1 MKRQSFTL
9 VEMLTVLAIIMVLA
23 GLLYPAIT
31 SSRTSARATAC
42 LSNQKQVITAILQAM
57 NANNQR
63 FYSPTYTGTDNGA
76 DDSKVRWTARLKN
89 RKYLPEYEVMRCTE
103 VLFPPSDRDGL
114 GDDAFTFGA
123 VNHADTETKGF
134 DFRGTKFLKDS
145 SKNDVPPTKLM
156 LGACSWNTKRQGGAL
171 LLPTDAETN
180 AKAKGTVVLAHRG
193 AVNMFFY
200 DGRATALN
208 VNELTASPVYYPSY
222 GDSCAAQFDKA
233 KHTIIK

>member
-1 MKRQSFTL
+1 MKRQSYTL
-9 VEMLTVLAIIMVLA
+9 VELLTVLAIIMILA
-23 GLLYPAIT
+23 GLLYPAIN
-31 SSRTSARATAC
+31 SSRVSARAAAC
-42 LSNQKQVITAILQAM
+42 LSNQKQVITAINMAM
-57 NANNQR
+57 NANNHR
-63 FYSPTYTGTDNGA
+63 FYSPTYDGSDSGA

-89 RKYLPEYEVMRCTE
+89 RKYLPEYGVMRCTE

-123 VNHADTETKGF
+123 VNHTDSETKGF

-171 LLPTDAETN
+171 LVPTAATTD

-193 AVNMFFY
+193 AVNMFFL
-200 DGRATALN
+200 DGRAVALN
-208 VNELTASPVYYPSY
+208 VNELTVAPVYYPSY
-222 GDSCAAQFDKA
+222 GDSCAVQFDKD